1 MSFLLFAQAVSFGSL
16 VFCVL
21 TMKSLHYYLL
31 GTGSWFFAF
40 GIQSVV
46 FAWLV
51 TIVLHETPKM
61 VGLAQMALLIPA
73 TLLMLIGGSLA
84 DQYGGRRIV
93 IIAQAAAAL
102 APLYLVALV
111 VLDSLDYQGVIIFAI
126 FMGCA
131 QAFVTPA
138 RDSLLNQVAGGQ
150 IQRRVLQTSMTQFG
164 VQMLGFIAA
173 SFADRTG
180 AALILMVQVASML
193 MGVYAF
199 YRLDIPSPAPRA
211 RTQGILKEVTGSIV
225 EGYKTVRASP
235 NMRAVVIQNC
245 AMGIFFM
252 GSYIVTLPLL
262 VRDVYQG
269 ASFELSWMNAANAL
283 GLVTTIMILL
293 RFGDIHRQGRALILA
308 HAGGSIALASAG
320 LGFGFTSVVAC
331 VFAWGICGGV
341 AMTMAR
347 TIVQE
352 QAPEGQRGRMMAFH
366 SFSFMGS
373 GPIGALF
380 CGFLVEQVGPKS
392 ALMVASSLMF
402 AVMFALRY
410 FSSLWRLDS
419 REHRQL

>member
-1 MSFLLFAQAVSFGSL
+1 
-16 VFCVL
+16 
-21 TMKSLHYYLL
+21 MKSLHYYLL
-31 GTGSWFFAF
+31 GAGSWFFAQ

-51 TIVLHETPKM
+51 TIVLHESPKM

-73 TLLMLIGGSLA
+73 TVFMLVGGSLA
-84 DQYGGRRIV
+84 DHYGGRRV
-93 IIAQAAAAL
+93 AIIAQASAAL
-102 APLYLVALV
+102 APLYVVSMV
-111 VLDSLDYQGVIIFAI
+111 VLDNLDYRGIVIFAV

-138 RDSLLNQVAGGQ
+138 RDSLLSQVADGQ
-150 IQRRVLQTSMTQFG
+150 IQRRVLQASMTQFG
-164 VQMLGFIAA
+164 VQMLGFVAA

-180 AALILMVQVASML
+180 ATFILMVQVLSMCV
-193 MGVYAF
+193 GVYAF
-199 YRLDIPSPAPRA
+199 YRLDIPNPAPKPK
-211 RTQGILKEVTGSIV
+211 TQGILKEVLTSIV

-235 NMRAVVIQNC
+235 SMRAVVIQNC

-283 GLVTTIMILL
+283 GLVTTIMVLL
-293 RFGDIHRQGRALILA
+293 RFGDIYRQGRALLLA
-308 HAGGSIALASAG
+308 HVGGAIALASSGLG
-320 LGFGFTSVVAC
+320 LGFSWVVAC

-347 TIVQE
+347 TIIQE

-366 SFSFMGS
+366 SFSFMGA

-380 CGFLVEQVGPKS
+380 CGFLVEQVGPKI
-392 ALMVASSLMF
+392 ALMISSGLMLV
-402 AVMFALRY
+402 VMLALAF
-410 FSSLWRLDS
+410 FSSLWQLDAKKVKHES
-419 REHRQL
+419 AVS

>member
-1 MSFLLFAQAVSFGSL
+1 
-16 VFCVL
+16 
-21 TMKSLHYYLL
+21 MKSLHYYLL
-31 GTGSWFFAF
+31 GTGSWFFAL

-61 VGLAQMALLIPA
+61 VGLAQMSLLIPA
-73 TLLMLIGGSLA
+73 TLFMLIGGSLA
-84 DQYGGRRIV
+84 DHYGGRRIA
-93 IIAQAAAAL
+93 IIAQACAAF
-102 APLYLVALV
+102 APLYLVAMV
-111 VLDSLDYQGVIIFAI
+111 VLDNLDYRGVIFFAI

-138 RDSLLNQVAGGQ
+138 RDSLLNQVADGQ

-164 VQMLGFIAA
+164 VQMLGFVAA

-180 AALILMVQVASML
+180 AAFILVIQVISML
-193 MGVYAF
+193 VGVYAF
-199 YRLDIPSPAPRA
+199 YRLDIPNPPPKPRG
-211 RTQGILKEVTGSIV
+211 QGIFKEVTISIV

-283 GLVTTIMILL
+283 GLVTTIMVLL
-293 RFGDIHRQGRALILA
+293 RFGDIHRQGRALLLA
-308 HAGGSIALASAG
+308 HLGGSIALASSG

-331 VFAWGICGGV
+331 VFAWGVCGGV

-347 TIVQE
+347 TIIQE

-392 ALMVASSLMF
+392 ALIIASGLMLT
-402 AVMFALRY
+402 VMLALSF

-419 REHRQL
+419 KAVDHPLNIT

>member
-1 MSFLLFAQAVSFGSL
+1 
-16 VFCVL
+16 
-21 TMKSLHYYLL
+21 MKSLHYYLL
-31 GTGSWFFAF
+31 GTGSWFFAL

-61 VGLAQMALLIPA
+61 VGLAQMSLLIPA
-73 TLLMLIGGSLA
+73 TLFMLVGGSLA
-84 DQYGGRRIV
+84 DHYGGRRIA
-93 IIAQAAAAL
+93 IIAQACAAF
-102 APLYLVALV
+102 APLYLVAMV
-111 VLDSLDYQGVIIFAI
+111 VLDSLDYRGVIIFAI

-138 RDSLLNQVAGGQ
+138 RDSLLNQVADGQ

-164 VQMLGFIAA
+164 FQMLGFVAA

-180 AALILMVQVASML
+180 AAFILVIQVISML
-193 MGVYAF
+193 VGVYAF
-199 YRLDIPSPAPRA
+199 YRLDIPNPPPKPRG
-211 RTQGILKEVTGSIV
+211 RGIFREVTISIV
-225 EGYKTVRASP
+225 EGYKTVKASP

-283 GLVTTIMILL
+283 GLVTTIMVLL
-293 RFGDIHRQGRALILA
+293 RFGDIHRQGRALLLA
-308 HAGGSIALASAG
+308 HVVGSIALASSG
-320 LGFGFTSVVAC
+320 LGFGFAAVVAC

-347 TIVQE
+347 TIIQE

-380 CGFLVEQVGPKS
+380 CGFLVDQVGPKS
-392 ALMVASSLMF
+392 ALMIASGLMLT
-402 AVMFALRY
+402 VILALAC

-419 REHRQL
+419 KAFNHPSIS

>member
-1 MSFLLFAQAVSFGSL
+1 
-16 VFCVL
+16 
-21 TMKSLHYYLL
+21 MKSLQYYLV
-31 GTGSWFFAF
+31 GTGSWFFAY

-73 TLLMLIGGSLA
+73 TLFMLVGGSLA
-84 DQYGGRRIV
+84 DHYGGRRV
-93 IIAQAAAAL
+93 AIIAQALAAL
-102 APLYLVALV
+102 APLYLLSM
-111 VLDSLDYQGVIIFAI
+111 VLLDALDYQGIIIFAI

-131 QAFVTPA
+131 QAFVTPS
-138 RDSLLNQVAGGQ
+138 RDSLLNQVAGGK

-164 VQMLGFIAA
+164 VQMLGFVAA

-180 AALILMVQVASML
+180 AALILILQISSLLV
-193 MGVYAF
+193 GVYAF
-199 YRLDIPSPAPRA
+199 YRLDIPAPEA
-211 RTQGILKEVTGSIV
+211 KPKAQGILKEVITSIV

-235 NMRAVVIQNC
+235 NMQAVVIQNC

-262 VRDVYQG
+262 VRDIYGG

-283 GLVTTIMILL
+283 GLVVSIVVLL
-293 RFGDIHRQGRALILA
+293 RIGDVYRQGRALLLA
-308 HAGGSIALASAG
+308 HIFGALSLASSG
-320 LGFGFTSVVAC
+320 LGYGFAWVVAC

-341 AMTMAR
+341 AMTMSR

-366 SFSFMGS
+366 SFSFMGA

-380 CGFLVEQVGPKS
+380 CGFLVEQVGPQL
-392 ALMVASSLMF
+392 ALMIASGLMMT
-402 AVMFALRY
+402 VIICLGL
-410 FSSLWRLDS
+410 FSSLWRLDAKN
-419 REHRQL
+419 R

>member
-1 MSFLLFAQAVSFGSL
+1 
-16 VFCVL
+16 
-21 TMKSLHYYLL
+21 MKSLHYYLL
-31 GTGSWFFAF
+31 GTGSWSFAL

-51 TIVLHETPKM
+51 TIVLHETPRM
-61 VGLAQMALLIPA
+61 VGLAQMSLLIPA
-73 TLLMLIGGSLA
+73 TLFMLIGGSLA
-84 DQYGGRRIV
+84 DHYGGRRIA
-93 IIAQAAAAL
+93 IIAQACAAF
-102 APLYLVALV
+102 APLYLVAMV
-111 VLDSLDYQGVIIFAI
+111 VLDSLDYRGVIFFAI

-138 RDSLLNQVAGGQ
+138 RDSLLNQVADGQ

-164 VQMLGFIAA
+164 VQMLGFVAA

-180 AALILMVQVASML
+180 AAFILVIQVISML
-193 MGVYAF
+193 VGVYAF
-199 YRLDIPSPAPRA
+199 YRLDIPNPPPKPRG
-211 RTQGILKEVTGSIV
+211 QGIFKEVTISIV

-283 GLVTTIMILL
+283 GLVTTIMVLL
-293 RFGDIHRQGRALILA
+293 RFGDIHRQGRALLLA
-308 HAGGSIALASAG
+308 HLGGSIALASSG

-331 VFAWGICGGV
+331 VFAWGVCGGV

-347 TIVQE
+347 TIIQE

-380 CGFLVEQVGPKS
+380 CGFLVEQVGPKF
-392 ALMVASSLMF
+392 ALIVASGLMLT
-402 AVMFALRY
+402 VMLALAC

-419 REHRQL
+419 KAINHPSNLN